1 MKSKSVFLTSAFVAF
16 CIIIN
21 YFGKLTC
28 EYFQLPFWLDSFGTI
43 LSAYVLGPVCGAIVG
58 VSCNLIY
65 GTVFSK
71 FYYAYGIVSI
81 MIGIFTGLAFRKGAL
96 DSIFRVLS
104 LSFFVTIFSL
114 FVCILLNYL
123 FFDGMI
129 GNVWGDAVSIF
140 LQNFGIKKIF
150 AHLIGQFYLEFLDK
164 VLTIFFLFIVVKMY
178 QTYKRIRRIKELEK
192 IRKERRN
199 SFEKTSIFLLFIFLS
214 FGSANQLNA
223 FEPILKPFDSYVAT
237 IYNNSN
243 GLFGGTANDIEQT
256 QEGTL
261 WIGTYNGLYRYSGS
275 SFQSLNQFSNIKN
288 VNCLYTDES
297 GRLWIGTNDGGIT
310 ISINDTVSNVL
321 TSEQGLPSDSIRC
334 ITQDSNGLFYI
345 GTSSVLSLVSITGG
359 LSVIQTIPQ
368 ITYASSISADSNGHV
383 ATVTDNGTLFLIKN
397 KEIIYKTDSSTDSR
411 YTCCSFS
418 PDGKLFAGTTNNQIK
433 IFEINENKLNKT
445 QTISCNKLQ
454 TLKSIKFT
462 NSEYTFIC
470 ADNGVGY
477 LDKQNN
483 FSLLNTNSFNSSIDH
498 MIMDYQG
505 NLWFTSSRLGLLK
518 LSESIFS
525 EIYTNAI
532 VNDGVINSV
541 TVWNDF
547 FYIGKDSGLSVISED
562 GSEFFNSLT
571 DFFKD
576 TRIRCLFVDS
586 KNQMWLTTSG
596 KGIFQVKS
604 DGTIKNFSEKD
615 GTCGSR
621 FRNVIETKDG
631 TIIVSGDLG
640 ITYIKNDKVIRTL
653 SKADGME
660 NPKTLW
666 VVEQNDGSI
675 LAGTDGN
682 GIYVIQN
689 GKIVRSYKKQ
699 DGLPSE
705 VILKIIQDSS
715 TSNYFIVTSNSL
727 CYLSNEKITVLNNFP
742 YNNNYDVVI
751 SENGMIFVLSSA
763 GIFVTEKEK
772 LLNKQKIDYELL
784 NSKNGLTHSITAN
797 AWNYLDENKNLY
809 ISTDTNVVCLNID
822 NYDYSTHSYRS
833 MLKSITADD
842 KIYPV
847 ERGEVTYLPRNT
859 HRVEIIPEL
868 INFSLNDPYVKI
880 WLEGFENNPK
890 VMLQSELST
899 ITYTNL
905 PAGNYTFHLA
915 VLDNKGNKVI
925 AESQY
930 PIFKEREFYENW
942 WFILYFIL
950 VFSITIIYLT
960 WLFFRTQIQKTIE
973 NQKREL
979 EFAKKQVEMGNE
991 TILTIAQAVDARD
1004 ENTSHHSARV
1014 AEYSTLIAKE
1024 LNFTEN
1030 QLDSLLRTALL
1041 HDIGKIG
1048 IPDSILNKPSRL
1060 TDEEYFVM
1068 KTHVTKGAEILR
1080 HFTLLENVAE
1090 GALYHHERYDGKGY
1104 AHGLKGEEIPL
1115 NARIIALADAFDAM
1129 TANRVYRKQLDLD
1142 FVLEEIKKCSGS
1154 QFDPNLVEIFLK
1166 LIDNKTIDV
1175 EQIYNTKTDIAGELI

>member
-1 MKSKSVFLTSAFVAF
+1 MRNKTIFVTSTFVAF

-28 EYFQLPFWLDSFGTI
+28 GHFQLPFWFDSFGTV

-58 VSCNLIY
+58 ISCNLIY
-65 GTVFSK
+65 GTVYSK

-114 FVCILLNYL
+114 LVCIPLNYL

-140 LQNFGIKKIF
+140 LQNFGIKNF
-150 AHLIGQFYLEFLDK
+150 LAHLIGEFYLEFLDK
-164 VLTIFFLFIVVKMY
+164 VLTLFSLFIVVKIY
-178 QTYKRIRRIKELEK
+178 QTYKRIRRKEELEE

-199 SFEKTSIFLLFIFLS
+199 FFEKPSIFLLFVILS

-223 FEPILKPFDSYVAT
+223 FEPTLKPFDSYVAT

-383 ATVTDNGTLFLIKN
+383 ATVTDNRTLYLIKN
-397 KEIIYKTDSSTDSR
+397 KEVIYKTDSSTDSR

-418 PDGKLFAGTTNNQIK
+418 PDGKLFAGTTNNQIE
-433 IFEINENKLNKT
+433 IFEISDNKLKKI

-525 EIYTNAI
+525 EIYTNDI
-532 VNDGVINSV
+532 VKEGVINSV

-562 GSEFFNSLT
+562 GSDFFNSLT
-571 DFFKD
+571 DLFKD

-621 FRNVIETKDG
+621 FRNIIETKDG

-640 ITYIKNDKVIRTL
+640 ITFIKDNKVIRTL
-653 SKADGME
+653 SKADGIE
-660 NPKTLW
+660 NPKTLC

-682 GIYVIQN
+682 GIFVIQN

-705 VILKIIQDSS
+705 VILKIIQDSF

-751 SENGMIFVLSSA
+751 SEKGMIFVLSSA

-772 LLNKQKIDYELL
+772 LLNK
-784 NSKNGLTHSITAN
+784 
-797 AWNYLDENKNLY
+797 KNL
-809 ISTDTNVVCLNID
+809 IMNCL
-822 NYDYSTHSYRS
+822 
-833 MLKSITADD
+833 
-842 KIYPV
+842 
-847 ERGEVTYLPRNT
+847 
-859 HRVEIIPEL
+859 
-868 INFSLNDPYVKI
+868 
-880 WLEGFENNPK
+880 
-890 VMLQSELST
+890 
-899 ITYTNL
+899 
-905 PAGNYTFHLA
+905 
-915 VLDNKGNKVI
+915 
-925 AESQY
+925 
-930 PIFKEREFYENW
+930 
-942 WFILYFIL
+942 
-950 VFSITIIYLT
+950 
-960 WLFFRTQIQKTIE
+960 IQK
-973 NQKREL
+973 
-979 EFAKKQVEMGNE
+979 M
-991 TILTIAQAVDARD
+991 D
-1004 ENTSHHSARV
+1004 
-1014 AEYSTLIAKE
+1014 
-1024 LNFTEN
+1024 
-1030 QLDSLLRTALL
+1030 
-1041 HDIGKIG
+1041 
-1048 IPDSILNKPSRL
+1048 
-1060 TDEEYFVM
+1060 
-1068 KTHVTKGAEILR
+1068 
-1080 HFTLLENVAE
+1080 
-1090 GALYHHERYDGKGY
+1090 
-1104 AHGLKGEEIPL
+1104 
-1115 NARIIALADAFDAM
+1115 
-1129 TANRVYRKQLDLD
+1129 
-1142 FVLEEIKKCSGS
+1142 
-1154 QFDPNLVEIFLK
+1154 
-1166 LIDNKTIDV
+1166 
-1175 EQIYNTKTDIAGELI
+1175 